1 MLFNSQLFLIVFLP
15 VALVLQWIVADHWRW
30 WIANLLCLSAIF
42 YSYWNPPLLLLLVGS
57 ILVNWWTAQQ
67 FGRSRNTAWLTAGIV
82 ADLVILGTFKYLD
95 FFLGSIAS
103 VTGLAYHPFAL
114 ALPLGISFFSFQ
126 QIGYMVDLR
135 RGVAKPHP
143 LVRYALYVSFFPHLI
158 AGPLLRHSEF
168 FASLDRCRPREESTR
183 LYGQGLVLIVFG
195 LMKKVLVADNLGFAV
210 NQLYGH
216 AAAGPVSFAEG
227 WLAGL
232 GFAMQI
238 YFDFSGYSDIAIGL
252 GLLFGIVIPDNFDA
266 PYRTTCVIDFWRRWH
281 MTLSRMLRDYLYI
294 SLGGSR
300 HGLSRQVAALLV
312 TMLLGGLWHGAGWTF
327 VIWGGLH
334 GIALAANHLWRRAG
348 ASMPVPLG
356 WAVTFLF
363 VAAAFVVFRADNL
376 ATARHVLGA
385 MAGFDGLSWRVQL
398 VESGWRPPLFGSILN
413 ETLMWLAIALVF
425 ALAGPTSQA
434 VVRTRLEPRW
444 PVAVGLAIILS
455 YLIVELGG
463 EGGAEFVYFQF

>member
-15 VALVLQWIVADHWRW
+15 VALALQWIVAEHTRW
-30 WIANLLCLSAIF
+30 WIANLLFLSAIF

-57 ILVNWWTAQQ
+57 ILINWWTAQQ
-67 FGRSRNTAWLTAGIV
+67 FGRTRNTAWLTAGIV
-82 ADLVILGTFKYLD
+82 ADLLILGTFKYLD

-103 VTGLAYHPFAL
+103 LAGLAYHPFAL

-168 FASLDRCRPREESTR
+168 FASLDRKRPREESIR
-183 LYGQGLVLIVFG
+183 LYGQGLALIVFG
-195 LMKKVLVADNLGFAV
+195 LMKKVLIADNLGFAV
-210 NQLYGH
+210 NQLYAH
-216 AAAGPVSFAEG
+216 AAAGPLSFAEG

-300 HGLSRQVAALLV
+300 YGLSRQVSALLI

-334 GIALAANHLWRRAG
+334 GLALTANHLWRRAG
-348 ASMPVPLG
+348 ATMPSPLG
-356 WAVTFLF
+356 WIVTFLF
-363 VAAAFVVFRADNL
+363 VVGAFVIFRADNL
-376 ATARHVLGA
+376 ATARHVLDA
-385 MAGFDGLSWRVQL
+385 MAGAHGLSWQVQL
-398 VESGWRPPLFGSILN
+398 TESGWRRPLFGSILS
-413 ETLMWLAIALVF
+413 ETVMWLAIALVF
-425 ALAGPTSQA
+425 ALIGPTSQI
-434 VVRTRLEPRW
+434 VVRTWLKPRW
-444 PVAVGLAIILS
+444 PIAVGLAIILS

>member
-15 VALVLQWIVADHWRW
+15 VALALQWIVAEHTRW
-30 WIANLLCLSAIF
+30 WIANLLFLSAIF
-42 YSYWNPPLLLLLVGS
+42 YSYWNPPLLLLLVSS

-67 FGRSRNTAWLTAGIV
+67 FGRTRNTVWLTAGIV

-95 FFLGSIAS
+95 FFLGSFAS
-103 VTGLAYHPFAL
+103 LAGLAYHPFAL

-168 FASLDRCRPREESTR
+168 FASLDRRRPREESTR
-183 LYGQGLVLIVFG
+183 LYGQGLALVVLG
-195 LMKKVLVADNLGFAV
+195 LMKKVLVADNLGFAM
-210 NQLYGH
+210 NQLYAL
-216 AAAGPVSFAEG
+216 AAAGPLSFAEG

-300 HGLSRQVAALLV
+300 YGLSRQVSALLV

-327 VIWGGLH
+327 VLWGGLY
-334 GIALAANHLWRRAG
+334 GLALTANHLWRRAG
-348 ASMPVPLG
+348 AAMPSPLG
-356 WAVTFLF
+356 WIVTFLF
-363 VAAAFVVFRADNL
+363 VVTAFVIFRADSL
-376 ATARHVLGA
+376 ATARHVLDA
-385 MAGFDGLSWRVQL
+385 MAGAHGLSWQVQL
-398 VESGWRPPLFGSILN
+398 AESGWRPPLFGSILN
-413 ETLMWLAIALVF
+413 ETVMWLAIALVF
-425 ALAGPTSQA
+425 ALIGPTSQV
-434 VVRTRLEPRW
+434 VVRTLLKPRW
-444 PVAVGLAIILS
+444 PIAVGLAVILS

>member
-1 MLFNSQLFLIVFLP
+1 MLFNSQVFLIVFLP
-15 VALVLQWIVADHWRW
+15 IALALQWIVADRPRW
-30 WIANLLCLSAIF
+30 WIANLLVLSAIF
-42 YSYWNPPLLLLLVGS
+42 YSYWNPPLLLLLIGS
-57 ILVNWWTAQQ
+57 ILINWFSAQQ
-67 FGRSRNTAWLTAGIV
+67 FGRTRNTSWLTAGIV

-95 FFLGSIAS
+95 FFLGSIAA
-103 VTGLAYHPFAL
+103 VAGLAYHPFAL

-168 FASLDRCRPREESTR
+168 FASLDRRRPREESIR
-183 LYGQGLVLIVFG
+183 LYGQGLALLVLG

-210 NQLYGH
+210 NQLYAQ
-216 AAAGPVSFAEG
+216 AAAGPLSFAEG

-266 PYRTTCVIDFWRRWH
+266 PYRATCVIDFWRRWH

-300 HGLSRQVAALLV
+300 YGLSRQVAALLV

-327 VIWGGLH
+327 VLWGGLH
-334 GIALAANHLWRRAG
+334 GIALAANHLWRRRG
-348 ASMPVPLG
+348 LSMPVPLG
-356 WAVTFLF
+356 LSVTFLF
-363 VAAAFVVFRADNL
+363 VVAAFVIFRADTIS
-376 ATARHVLGA
+376 TARHVLDA
-385 MAGFDGLSWRVQL
+385 MAGADGLTWQVRL
-398 VESGWRPPLFGSILN
+398 VESGWRPPLFGSILK
-413 ETLMWLAIALVF
+413 ETAMWLVIALVF
-425 ALAGPTSQA
+425 ALIGPTSQA
-434 VVRTRLEPRW
+434 VVRTRLKPRW
-444 PVAVGLAIILS
+444 SVAVALAVILG

>member
-1 MLFNSQLFLIVFLP
+1 MLFNSQVFLIVFLP
-15 VALVLQWIVADHWRW
+15 IALALQWIVADHWRW
-30 WIANLLCLSAIF
+30 WIASLLVLSAIF
-42 YSYWNPPLLLLLVGS
+42 YSYWNPPLLLLLIGS
-57 ILVNWWTAQQ
+57 ILINWWTAQQ
-67 FGRSRNTAWLTAGIV
+67 FGRTRNTSWLTAGIV

-95 FFLGSIAS
+95 FFLGSIAA
-103 VTGLAYHPFAL
+103 VAGLAYHPFAL

-168 FASLDRCRPREESTR
+168 FASLDRRRPREESIR
-183 LYGQGLVLIVFG
+183 LYGQGLALMVLG

-210 NQLYGH
+210 NQLYAH
-216 AAAGPVSFAEG
+216 AAAGPLSFAEG

-266 PYRTTCVIDFWRRWH
+266 PYRATCVIDFWRRWH

-300 HGLSRQVAALLV
+300 YGLSRQVAALLV

-327 VIWGGLH
+327 VLWGGLH
-334 GIALAANHLWRRAG
+334 GIALAANHLWRRCGLSAP
-348 ASMPVPLG
+348 APLG
-356 WAVTFLF
+356 MSVTFLF
-363 VAAAFVVFRADNL
+363 VVAAFVIFRADTIS
-376 ATARHVLGA
+376 TARHVLDA
-385 MAGFDGLSWRVQL
+385 MAGADGLTWQVRL

-413 ETLMWLAIALVF
+413 ETAAWLAIALVF
-425 ALAGPTSQA
+425 ALIGPTSQV
-434 VVRTRLEPRW
+434 VVRTLLKPRW
-444 PVAVGLAIILS
+444 PIAVGLAIILS

>member
-15 VALVLQWIVADHWRW
+15 VALALQWIVAEHTRW
-30 WIANLLCLSAIF
+30 WIANLLFLSAIF
-42 YSYWNPPLLLLLVGS
+42 YSYWNPPLLLLLIGS
-57 ILVNWWTAQQ
+57 ILINWWTAQQ
-67 FGRSRNTAWLTAGIV
+67 FGRTRNTAWLTAGIV

-95 FFLGSIAS
+95 FFLGNIASIA
-103 VTGLAYHPFAL
+103 GLEYHPFAL

-158 AGPLLRHSEF
+158 SGPLLRHSEF
-168 FASLDRCRPREESTR
+168 FASLDRRRPREESTR
-183 LYGQGLVLIVFG
+183 LYGQGLALMVLG
-195 LMKKVLVADNLGFAV
+195 LMKKVLIADNLGFAV
-210 NQLYGH
+210 NQLYAH
-216 AAAGPVSFAEG
+216 AASGPLSFAEG

-300 HGLSRQVAALLV
+300 YGLSRQVWALLV

-334 GIALAANHLWRRAG
+334 GIALTANHLWRRGG
-348 ASMPVPLG
+348 AALPAPLG
-356 WAVTFLF
+356 LIITFLF
-363 VAAAFVVFRADNL
+363 VVAAFVIFRADSVS
-376 ATARHVLGA
+376 TARHVLAA
-385 MAGFDGLSWRVQL
+385 MAGADGLSWQVQL
-398 VESGWRPPLFGSILN
+398 AESGWRPPLLGSILN
-413 ETLMWLAIALVF
+413 ETVMWLAIALVF
-425 ALAGPTSQA
+425 ALVGPTSQA
-434 VVRTRLEPRW
+434 VVRTWLKPRW
-444 PVAVGLAIILS
+444 PVAVGLAVVLA

>member
-15 VALVLQWIVADHWRW
+15 IALALQWIVAEHTRW
-30 WIANLLCLSAIF
+30 WIANLLFLSAIF

-57 ILVNWWTAQQ
+57 ILINWWTAQQ
-67 FGRSRNTAWLTAGIV
+67 FGRTRNTAWLTAGIV

-95 FFLGSIAS
+95 FFLGSFAS
-103 VTGLAYHPFAL
+103 LAGLAYHPFAL

-168 FASLDRCRPREESTR
+168 FASLDRRRPREESTR
-183 LYGQGLVLIVFG
+183 LYGQGLALIVLG

-210 NQLYGH
+210 NQLYAH
-216 AAAGPVSFAEG
+216 AAAGPLSFAEG

-300 HGLSRQVAALLV
+300 YGLSRQIAALLV

-334 GIALAANHLWRRAG
+334 GVALAANHLWRRAG
-348 ASMPVPLG
+348 AAMPAPLG
-356 WAVTFLF
+356 WIVTFLF
-363 VAAAFVVFRADNL
+363 VVAAFVIFRADTMS
-376 ATARHVLGA
+376 TARHVLDA
-385 MAGFDGLSWRVQL
+385 MAGGAR
-398 VESGWRPPLFGSILN
+398 
-413 ETLMWLAIALVF
+413 ALV
-425 ALAGPTSQA
+425 AGATRRIRLAPAA
-434 VVRTRLEPRW
+434 VRLDPRRDRD
-444 PVAVGLAIILS
+444 VARRSPWRSRSSGRPARSWCERCSSRAGRSRRASRSSSAI
-455 YLIVELGG
+455 
-463 EGGAEFVYFQF
+463 

>member
-1 MLFNSQLFLIVFLP
+1 M
-15 VALVLQWIVADHWRW
+15 R
-30 WIANLLCLSAIF
+30 
-42 YSYWNPPLLLLLVGS
+42 
-57 ILVNWWTAQQ
+57 
-67 FGRSRNTAWLTAGIV
+67 
-82 ADLVILGTFKYLD
+82 
-95 FFLGSIAS
+95 
-103 VTGLAYHPFAL
+103 
-114 ALPLGISFFSFQ
+114 
-126 QIGYMVDLR
+126 R
-135 RGVAKPHP
+135 RG
-143 LVRYALYVSFFPHLI
+143 R
-158 AGPLLRHSEF
+158 
-168 FASLDRCRPREESTR
+168 
-183 LYGQGLVLIVFG
+183 
-195 LMKKVLVADNLGFAV
+195 
-210 NQLYGH
+210 
-216 AAAGPVSFAEG
+216 VSFAEG

-266 PYRTTCVIDFWRRWH
+266 PYRATCVIDFWRRWH
-281 MTLSRMLRDYLYI
+281 MTLSRFLRDYLYI

-300 HGLSRQVAALLV
+300 HGLLRQLATLLV

-398 VESGWRPPLFGSILN
+398 VEFG
-413 ETLMWLAIALVF
+413 LASAAVRLDPQRDLDVARDRAGVRAGGADQPGRGADPARA
-425 ALAGPTSQA
+425 ALAGGGGARDHPELPDR
-434 VVRTRLEPRW
+434 RTRRRGRGGICLFPVLTLEIFRFP
-444 PVAVGLAIILS
+444 ALALKARCRRGIAS
-455 YLIVELGG
+455 SP
-463 EGGAEFVYFQF
+463 FFSR

>member
-15 VALVLQWIVADHWRW
+15 VALTLQWIVAEHARW
-30 WIANLLCLSAIF
+30 WIANLLFLSAIF
-42 YSYWNPPLLLLLVGS
+42 YSYWNPPLLLLLIGS

-67 FGRSRNTAWLTAGIV
+67 FGRTRNTAWLTAGIV
-82 ADLVILGTFKYLD
+82 ADLVVLGTFKYLD

-103 VTGLAYHPFAL
+103 LAGLAYHPFAL

-126 QIGYMVDLR
+126 QIGYIVDLR
-135 RGVAKPHP
+135 RGEAKPHP

-168 FASLDRCRPREESTR
+168 FASLDRRRPREESTR
-183 LYGQGLVLIVFG
+183 LYGQGLALIVLG

-210 NQLYGH
+210 NQLYAL
-216 AAAGPVSFAEG
+216 AAAGPLSFAEG

-238 YFDFSGYSDIAIGL
+238 YLDFSGYSDIAIGL

-266 PYRTTCVIDFWRRWH
+266 PYRTTCVIEFWRRWH

-300 HGLSRQVAALLV
+300 YGLSRQVAALLV

-334 GIALAANHLWRRAG
+334 GVALTSNHLWRRGG
-348 ASMPVPLG
+348 AAMPAPLS
-356 WAVTFLF
+356 WIVTFLF
-363 VAAAFVVFRADNL
+363 VVTAFVIFRADSMS
-376 ATARHVLGA
+376 TARHVLDA
-385 MAGFDGLSWRVQL
+385 MAGAHGLSWQVQL
-398 VESGWRPPLFGSILN
+398 AEPGWRPPLFGSILN
-413 ETLMWLAIALVF
+413 ETMMWLAIALAF
-425 ALAGPTSQA
+425 ALAGPTSQV
-434 VVRTRLEPRW
+434 VVRTLLKPRW
-444 PVAVGLAIILS
+444 PIAVGLAIILS

>member
-1 MLFNSQLFLIVFLP
+1 
-15 VALVLQWIVADHWRW
+15 
-30 WIANLLCLSAIF
+30 
-42 YSYWNPPLLLLLVGS
+42 
-57 ILVNWWTAQQ
+57 
-67 FGRSRNTAWLTAGIV
+67 
-82 ADLVILGTFKYLD
+82 
-95 FFLGSIAS
+95 
-103 VTGLAYHPFAL
+103 
-114 ALPLGISFFSFQ
+114 
-126 QIGYMVDLR
+126 MVDLR
-135 RGVAKPHP
+135 RGVAEPHP

-168 FASLDRCRPREESTR
+168 FASLDRKRPREETVR
-183 LYGQGLVLIVFG
+183 LYGQGLALVVFG

-216 AAAGPVSFAEG
+216 AAAGPLSFAEG

-232 GFAMQI
+232 GFALQI

-300 HGLSRQVAALLV
+300 FGLSRQVAALLI

-334 GIALAANHLWRRAG
+334 GMALTANHLWRRTG
-348 ASMPVPLG
+348 AAMPTPLG
-356 WAVTFLF
+356 WLITFVF
-363 VAAAFVVFRADNL
+363 VVAAFVIFRADTL
-376 ATARHVLGA
+376 SSARHVLAA
-385 MAGFDGLSWRVQL
+385 MAGADGLSWQVRL
-398 VESGWRPPLFGSILN
+398 AESGWRPPLFGSILN
-413 ETLMWLAIALVF
+413 ETLMWLAIAFGV
-425 ALAGPTSQA
+425 AVIGPTSQA
-434 VVRTRLEPRW
+434 FVRTMLKPRW
-444 PVAVGLAIILS
+444 PAALALAITLA

>member
-1 MLFNSQLFLIVFLP
+1 MFLRIFIRTES
-15 VALVLQWIVADHWRW
+15 ALVAAGRLDPHQLVAAD
-30 WIANLLCLSAIF
+30 
-42 YSYWNPPLLLLLVGS
+42 
-57 ILVNWWTAQQ
+57 
-67 FGRSRNTAWLTAGIV
+67 GRTRNTAWLTAGIA

-103 VTGLAYHPFAL
+103 LAGLAYHPLAL

-168 FASLDRCRPREESTR
+168 FASLDRRRPREKHR
-183 LYGQGLVLIVFG
+183 LYGQGLALVVLG
-195 LMKKVLVADNLGFAV
+195 LMKKVRWGRRQSRLRGE
-210 NQLYGH
+210 
-216 AAAGPVSFAEG
+216 PVVRACGREPLSFAEG

-300 HGLSRQVAALLV
+300 YGLSRQVSALLV

-334 GIALAANHLWRRAG
+334 GLALTANHLWRRAG
-348 ASMPVPLG
+348 AAMPSPLG
-356 WAVTFLF
+356 WIITFLF
-363 VAAAFVVFRADNL
+363 VVAAFVIFRADSL
-376 ATARHVLGA
+376 ASARHVLDA
-385 MAGFDGLSWRVQL
+385 MAGLTGCRGRCNSPDPAGARRCSAR
-398 VESGWRPPLFGSILN
+398 SSTRP
-413 ETLMWLAIALVF
+413 
-425 ALAGPTSQA
+425 
-434 VVRTRLEPRW
+434 
-444 PVAVGLAIILS
+444 
-455 YLIVELGG
+455 
-463 EGGAEFVYFQF
+463 

>member
-15 VALVLQWIVADHWRW
+15 VALALQWIVAEHTRW
-30 WIANLLCLSAIF
+30 WIANLLFLSAIF
-42 YSYWNPPLLLLLVGS
+42 YSYWNPPLLLLLIGS
-57 ILVNWWTAQQ
+57 ILINWWTAQQ
-67 FGRSRNTAWLTAGIV
+67 FGRTRNTAWLTAGIV

-95 FFLGSIAS
+95 FLLGNVASIA
-103 VTGLAYHPFAL
+103 GLEYHPFAL

-168 FASLDRCRPREESTR
+168 FASLDRRRPREESTR
-183 LYGQGLVLIVFG
+183 LYGQGLALMVLG
-195 LMKKVLVADNLGFAV
+195 LMKKVLIADNLGFAV
-210 NQLYGH
+210 NQLYAH
-216 AAAGPVSFAEG
+216 AAAGPLSFAEG

-300 HGLSRQVAALLV
+300 FGLSRQVWALLV

-334 GIALAANHLWRRAG
+334 GIALTANHLWRRGG
-348 ASMPVPLG
+348 ASLPAPLG
-356 WAVTFLF
+356 WLITFLF
-363 VAAAFVVFRADNL
+363 VVAAFVIFRADSVS
-376 ATARHVLGA
+376 TARHVLAA
-385 MAGFDGLSWRVQL
+385 MAGADGLSWQVQL
-398 VESGWRPPLFGSILN
+398 AESGWRPPLLGSILN
-413 ETLMWLAIALVF
+413 ETAMWLAIALVF
-425 ALAGPTSQA
+425 ALVGPTSQT
-434 VVRTRLEPRW
+434 VVRTWLKPRW
-444 PVAVGLAIILS
+444 PVAVALAIVLA
-455 YLIVELGG
+455 YLIIELGG

>member
-1 MLFNSQLFLIVFLP
+1 MLFNSQLFLLVFLP
-15 VALVLQWIVADHWRW
+15 VALLLQWIVADHWRW

-57 ILVNWWTAQQ
+57 ILINWGLAQQ
-67 FGRSRNTAWLTAGIV
+67 FGRTRNTWWLTAGIV
-82 ADLVILGTFKYLD
+82 ADLAILGTFKYLD
-95 FFLGSIAS
+95 FFLGSFAS
-103 VTGLAYHPFAL
+103 VAGFAYRPLAL

-168 FASLDRCRPREESTR
+168 FASLDRRRPREESTR
-183 LYGQGLVLIVFG
+183 LYGQGLALMVFG
-195 LMKKVLVADNLGFAV
+195 LMKKVLVADNLGFVV

-216 AAAGPVSFAEG
+216 AATGPLSFAEG

-232 GFAMQI
+232 GFALQI

-266 PYRTTCVIDFWRRWH
+266 PYRATCVIDFWRRWH

-300 HGLSRQVAALLV
+300 HGLSRQMAALLI

-327 VIWGGLH
+327 VVWGGLH
-334 GIALAANHLWRRAG
+334 GLALAGNHLWRRAG
-348 ASMPVPLG
+348 LAMPVALA
-356 WAVTFLF
+356 WLITFLF
-363 VAAAFVVFRADNL
+363 VMAAFVIFRAETL
-376 ATARHVLGA
+376 SSAAHVLAA
-385 MAGFDGLSWRVQL
+385 MAGADGFSWRMRL
-398 VESGWRPPLFGSILN
+398 VESGWRPPLFGSIFN
-413 ETLMWLAIALVF
+413 EALMWLAVAMAF
-425 ALAGPTSQA
+425 ALIGPTSQV
-434 VVRTRLEPRW
+434 VVRTRLKPRW
-444 PVAVGLAIILS
+444 WIAVALAVVLS

>member
-1 MLFNSQLFLIVFLP
+1 MLFNSQVFLLVFLP
-15 VALVLQWIVADHWRW
+15 IALVVQWIVADRFRW
-30 WIANLLCLSAIF
+30 WIASLLCLSAVF
-42 YSYWNPPLLLLLVGS
+42 YSYWNPPLLLLLIGS
-57 ILVNWWTAQQ
+57 ILLNWWTAQQ
-67 FGRSRNTAWLTAGIV
+67 FGRTRNMAWLTAGIV

-95 FFLGSIAS
+95 FFIGTVAS
-103 VTGLAYHPFAL
+103 VAGLDYRPLAI

-126 QIGYMVDLR
+126 QIGYLVDLR

-168 FASLDRCRPREESTR
+168 FASLDKRRPREETTR
-183 LYGQGLVLIVFG
+183 LYGQGLALMVFG

-210 NQLYGH
+210 NQLFGH
-216 AAAGPVSFAEG
+216 AATGPLSFAEG
-227 WLAGL
+227 WLAAL
-232 GFAMQI
+232 GFALQI

-294 SLGGSR
+294 SMGGSR
-300 HGLSRQVAALLV
+300 YGLSRQMAALLV

-334 GIALAANHLWRRAG
+334 GLALAANHLWRRAG
-348 ASMPVPLG
+348 AAMPTVLG
-356 WAVTFLF
+356 WLLTFLF
-363 VAAAFVVFRADNL
+363 VVAAFVIFRAD
-376 ATARHVLGA
+376 TMSSARHVLGA
-385 MAGFDGLSWRVQL
+385 MVGADGWSWQVRL
-398 VESGWRPPLFGSILN
+398 VESGWRPPLFGSILA
-413 ETLMWLAIALVF
+413 ETLMWLCIAMAV
-425 ALAGPTSQA
+425 ATIGPTSQE
-434 VVRTRLEPRW
+434 VVRNRLAPRW
-444 PVAVGLAIILS
+444 WIAAGLALILS
-455 YLIVELGG
+455 FLIVELGG

>member
-15 VALVLQWIVADHWRW
+15 FALVLQWIVADRWRW
-30 WIANLLCLSAIF
+30 WIASMLFLSAIF

-57 ILVNWWTAQQ
+57 ILLNWWTARQ
-67 FGRSRNTAWLTAGIV
+67 FGRTRDTIWLTAGIA
-82 ADLVILGTFKYLD
+82 ADLVILGTFKYFD

-103 VTGLAYHPFAL
+103 VAGLAYQPLAI

-168 FASLDRCRPREESTR
+168 FASLDRKRPREETVR
-183 LYGQGLVLIVFG
+183 LYGQGLALVVFG

-210 NQLYGH
+210 NQIYGH
-216 AAAGPVSFAEG
+216 AATGPLSFAEG
-227 WLAGL
+227 WLGGL
-232 GFAMQI
+232 GFALQI

-300 HGLSRQVAALLV
+300 YGLSRQVAALLV

-334 GIALAANHLWRRAG
+334 GIALTANHLWRRTG
-348 ASMPVPLG
+348 AAMPTPLG
-356 WAVTFLF
+356 WLITFVF
-363 VAAAFVVFRADNL
+363 VVAAFVIFRADTL
-376 ATARHVLGA
+376 SSARHVLGA
-385 MAGFDGLSWRVQL
+385 MAGADGLSWQVRL
-398 VESGWRPPLFGSILN
+398 AESGWRPPLLGSILN
-413 ETLMWLAIALVF
+413 ETLMWLAIAFGV
-425 ALAGPTSQA
+425 AVIGPTSQV
-434 VVRTRLEPRW
+434 VVRAKLKPRW
-444 PVAVGLAIILS
+444 GVALAFAVILA

>member
-15 VALVLQWIVADHWRW
+15 IALALQWIVAEHTRW
-30 WIANLLCLSAIF
+30 WIANLLVLSAIF
-42 YSYWNPPLLLLLVGS
+42 YSYWNPPLLLLLIGS
-57 ILVNWWTAQQ
+57 ILINWWTARQ
-67 FGRSRNTAWLTAGIV
+67 FGRTHNAAWLTAGIA
-82 ADLVILGTFKYLD
+82 ADLVILATFKYLD
-95 FFLGSIAS
+95 FFLGNIAA
-103 VTGLAYHPFAL
+103 VAGLAYHPLAL

-126 QIGYMVDLR
+126 QIGYLVDLR

-143 LVRYALYVSFFPHLI
+143 LVRYSLYVSFFPHLI

-168 FASLDRCRPREESTR
+168 FASLDRKRPRDESTR
-183 LYGQGLVLIVFG
+183 LYGQGLALMVFG
-195 LMKKVLVADNLGFAV
+195 LMKKVLIADNLGFAV

-216 AAAGPVSFAEG
+216 AASGTLSFAEG

-266 PYRTTCVIDFWRRWH
+266 PYRTTCIIDFWRRWH

-294 SLGGSR
+294 SFGGSR
-300 HGLSRQVAALLV
+300 FGLSRQMAALLI

-334 GIALAANHLWRRAG
+334 GLALAANHLWRRTAI
-348 ASMPVPLG
+348 AIPTLLG
-356 WAVTFLF
+356 WLATFLF
-363 VAAAFVVFRADNL
+363 AVAAFVIFRADTIS
-376 ATARHVLGA
+376 TARHVLDA
-385 MAGFDGLSWRVQL
+385 MAGLNGLTWQVHL
-398 VESGWRPPLFGSILN
+398 VESGWRPPLFGSIVN
-413 ETLMWLAIALVF
+413 ETVMWLVIALGF
-425 ALAGPTSQA
+425 ALIGPTSQA
-434 VVRTRLEPRW
+434 VVRTSLKPRW
-444 PVAVGLAIILS
+444 PAALGLAVILA

>member
-1 MLFNSQLFLIVFLP
+1 MLFNSQVFLIVFLP
-15 VALVLQWIVADHWRW
+15 IALALQWIVADHWRW
-30 WIANLLCLSAIF
+30 WIASLLVLSAIF
-42 YSYWNPPLLLLLVGS
+42 YSYWNPPLLLLLIGS
-57 ILVNWWTAQQ
+57 ILINWWTAQQ
-67 FGRSRNTAWLTAGIV
+67 FGRTRSTSWLTAGIV
-82 ADLVILGTFKYLD
+82 VDLVILGIFKYLD
-95 FFLGSIAS
+95 FFLGSIAA
-103 VTGLAYHPFAL
+103 VAGLAYHPFAL

-168 FASLDRCRPREESTR
+168 FASLDRRRPREESIR
-183 LYGQGLVLIVFG
+183 LYGQGLVLLVLG

-210 NQLYGH
+210 NQLYAH
-216 AAAGPVSFAEG
+216 AAAGPLSFAEG

-266 PYRTTCVIDFWRRWH
+266 PYRATCVIDFWRRWH

-300 HGLSRQVAALLV
+300 YGLSRQVAALLV

-327 VIWGGLH
+327 VLWGGLH
-334 GIALAANHLWRRAG
+334 GIALAANHLWRRG
-348 ASMPVPLG
+348 GFSMPAPLG
-356 WAVTFLF
+356 LSVTFLF
-363 VAAAFVVFRADNL
+363 VVAAFVIFRADTL
-376 ATARHVLGA
+376 STARHVLDA
-385 MAGFDGLSWRVQL
+385 MAGADGLTWQVRL
-398 VESGWRPPLFGSILN
+398 VESGWRPPLFGSILV
-413 ETLMWLAIALVF
+413 ETAMWLVIALAF
-425 ALAGPTSQA
+425 ALIGPTSQV

-444 PVAVGLAIILS
+444 PVAAALAVILG